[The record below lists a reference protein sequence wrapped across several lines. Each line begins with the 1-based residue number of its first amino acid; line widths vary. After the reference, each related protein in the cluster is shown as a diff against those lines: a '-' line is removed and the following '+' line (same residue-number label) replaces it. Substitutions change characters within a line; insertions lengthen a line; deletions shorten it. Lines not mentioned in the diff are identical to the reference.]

1 MKNAD
6 NTWTTSEISDLA
18 QMLTKTYKGQ
28 NTYKEPLEIG
38 DRIGL
43 WRFILESKFTMEQVI
58 YGLKLFLERQTNMP
72 VPADINNILDP
83 PPVLISDAE
92 YVAAQKWQ
100 ERNNFP
106 MMSDAKDTIEDYLA
120 QGQESRDAHHRTS
133 QEVNEIGSS
142 QLGRITNE
150 T

>member
-1 MKNAD
+1 MKNSTNIWQEAD
-6 NTWTTSEISDLA
+6 INDLA
-18 QMLTKTYKGQ
+18 KALTITYKGQ
-28 NTYKEPLEIG
+28 NTYKEPLEIQ
-38 DRIGL
+38 DRL
-43 WRFILESKFTMEQVI
+43 DFWKFVLESKYTVKQVLH
-58 YGLKLFLERQTNMP
+58 GLKIFLERDKNMP

-142 QLGRITNE
+142 QLGRITNA
-150 T
+150 